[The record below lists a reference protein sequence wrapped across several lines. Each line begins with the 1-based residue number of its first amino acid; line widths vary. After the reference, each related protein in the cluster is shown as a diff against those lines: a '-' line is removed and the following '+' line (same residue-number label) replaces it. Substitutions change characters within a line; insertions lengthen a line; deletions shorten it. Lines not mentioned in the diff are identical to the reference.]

1 MAAPSKPP
9 KKNSKGVPPSIE
21 QPQVFD
27 PTETPTRTKS
37 GEAQMGFNV
46 DPEFKREYKT
56 FASSMDMS
64 LKEVLIKSFELLK
77 AQYNQK

>member
-1 MAAPSKPP
+1 MAGPSKPP

-37 GEAQMGFNV
+37 GGAQMAFNV
-46 DPEFKREYKT
+46 DPEFKR
-56 FASSMDMS
+56 D
-64 LKEVLIKSFELLK
+64 
-77 AQYNQK
+77 Q

>member
-37 GEAQMGFNV
+37 GGAQMAFNV
-46 DPEFKREYKT
+46 DPELNASTKR
-56 FASSMDMS
+56 SP
-64 LKEVLIKSFELLK
+64 VQWICH
-77 AQYNQK
+77 

>member
-1 MAAPSKPP
+1 MA
-9 KKNSKGVPPSIE
+9 
-21 QPQVFD
+21 
-27 PTETPTRTKS
+27 
-37 GEAQMGFNV
+37 FNV

-64 LKEVLIKSFELLK
+64 LKEVLTKSFELLK

>member
-27 PTETPTRTKS
+27 PTNTPARTTS
-37 GEAQMGFNV
+37 GGAQMSFNV
-46 DPEFKREYKT
+46 DPEFKREFKT

-64 LKEVLIKSFELLK
+64 LKDVLIKSFELFK

>member
-1 MAAPSKPP
+1 MAAPSKTP

-27 PTETPTRTKS
+27 PTDTPTRTKS
-37 GEAQMGFNV
+37 GGAQMSFNV
-46 DPEFKREYKT
+46 DPEFKREFKT
-56 FASSMDMS
+56 VASSMDMS
-64 LKEVLIKSFELLK
+64 LKDVLTKSFELFK

>member
-27 PTETPTRTKS
+27 PTDTPARTKS
-37 GEAQMGFNV
+37 GGAQMSFNV
-46 DPEFKREYKT
+46 DPEFKREFKT
-56 FASSMDMS
+56 VASSMDMS
-64 LKEVLIKSFELLK
+64 LKDVLTKSFELFK
-77 AQYNQK
+77 AQYNRS

>member
-27 PTETPTRTKS
+27 PTETTTKS
-37 GEAQMGFNV
+37 GGAQMAFNV

-64 LKEVLIKSFELLK
+64 LKEVLTKSFELLK

>member
-9 KKNSKGVPPSIE
+9 KKKSKGVPPSIE

-27 PTETPTRTKS
+27 PTDTPARTKS
-37 GEAQMGFNV
+37 GGAQMSFNV
-46 DPEFKREYKT
+46 DPEFKREFKT
-56 FASSMDMS
+56 VASSMDMS
-64 LKEVLIKSFELLK
+64 LKDVLTKSFELFK

>member
-1 MAAPSKPP
+1 MAAPSNPP

-27 PTETPTRTKS
+27 PTNTPARTKS
-37 GEAQMGFNV
+37 GGAQMSFNV
-46 DPEFKREYKT
+46 DPEFKREFKT
-56 FASSMDMS
+56 VASSMDMS
-64 LKEVLIKSFELLK
+64 LKDVLTKSFELFK